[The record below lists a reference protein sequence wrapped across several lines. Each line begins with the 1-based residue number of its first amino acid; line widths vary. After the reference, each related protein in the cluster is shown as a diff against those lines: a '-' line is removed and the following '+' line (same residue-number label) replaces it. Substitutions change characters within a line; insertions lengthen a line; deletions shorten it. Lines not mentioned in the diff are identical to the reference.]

1 MKKTKILPF
10 LFCVLIISSILTVS
24 AQTILNVTVTTDKQS
39 YNRGDIVS
47 VSGALLANSQPAT
60 GLVGLLLSDS
70 ANNDLALRTISAG
83 PVNNQLGAVTAVFL
97 SDNHGNPVSSASAGS
112 LAYFTITVVNK
123 DSAPRD
129 LYAYISVYDNNGV
142 PLTSGFVSQQHVASN
157 EQLTG
162 TISMPIPS
170 WAAAGNDYV
179 YGELF
184 SNFPDQGGIPLA
196 QEMSVQYTL
205 TGVIHGS
212 NQPSISS
219 GSQGSYAIAFKLPAR
234 AAIGNYNVHI
244 SSASNG
250 LVASNI
256 ASFTVNQPGDFNGDG
271 VIDFND
277 LIGFANAWIAYN
289 SNQPW
294 SHVADLNND
303 GKVDFN
309 DLILFAN
316 AWIVYNSVA

>member
-10 LFCVLIISSILTVS
+10 LFCFLIISSILTVS
-24 AQTILNVTVTTDKQS
+24 AQTNLSVTVTTDKPS
-39 YNRGDIVS
+39 YNRGDVVS
-47 VSGALLANSQPAT
+47 VSGALLANGQPVT
-60 GLVGLLLSDS
+60 GLVGLLLKDS

-83 PVNNQLGAVTAVFL
+83 NVNNQLGTITAVFL
-97 SDNHGNPVSSASAGS
+97 SDIHGNPVSSASAGS
-112 LAYFTITVVNK
+112 SVYFTITVFNK
-123 DSAPRD
+123 ANVPRD

-142 PLTSGFVSQQHVASN
+142 PLTSGYVSQQQVASN
-157 EQLTG
+157 GQLTG
-162 TISMPIPS
+162 TISMPIPN
-170 WAAAGNDYV
+170 WAAAGNAYV

-196 QEMSVQYTL
+196 QEMAAQYTL
-205 TGVIHGS
+205 TGIIQGT

-234 AAIGNYNVHI
+234 TAIGNYNVFI
-244 SSASNG
+244 SATSNNV
-250 LVASNI
+250 VASNI

-289 SNQPW
+289 NNQPF

>member
-1 MKKTKILPF
+1 MKKTKIFPF
-10 LFCVLIISSILTVS
+10 LFCVLIITSILTVS
-24 AQTILNVTVTTDKQS
+24 AQTTLTVTVTTDKQS

-47 VSGALLANSQPAT
+47 VSGTLLANSQPAT
-60 GLVGLLLSDS
+60 GLVGLYLKDS
-70 ANNDLALRTISAG
+70 ANNDLALRTITAG
-83 PVNNQLGAVTAVFL
+83 PVNNQLGTVTAVFL

-112 LAYFTITVVNK
+112 LVYFTITVVNK
-123 DSAPRD
+123 GNVPRD
-129 LYAYISVYDNNGV
+129 LYAFISVYDNNGV
-142 PLTSGFVSQQHVASN
+142 PLTSGFAYQQQVASN
-157 EQLTG
+157 GQLTG

-170 WAAAGNDYV
+170 WAAAGNAYV

-184 SNFPDQGGIPLA
+184 SNFPDQGGVPLA
-196 QEMSVQYTL
+196 QEMSAQYTL
-205 TGVIHGS
+205 TGIIQGS

-234 AAIGNYNVHI
+234 TSIGNYNVYI
-244 SSASNG
+244 SSTSNG

-256 ASFTVNQPGDFNGDG
+256 SSFTVNQPGDFNGDG

-294 SHVADLNND
+294 SHVADLNHD
-303 GKVDFN
+303 GNVDFN